1 MVDFLLNHWPV
12 IFVVAT
18 AAIAWILA
26 KLVLGTQK
34 LPYEKR
40 ASLLTQSELAFYKAL
55 SQAVNGQWSIHAMVR
70 LADLIQVRPKTP
82 KFQSW
87 QNRIHAKHVDFLLCD
102 QGSMEAKLAVELDD
116 TTHQRPDRQERDQF
130 VDQALADAGLPLLR
144 IDVGESYDPA
154 ALRKSIDE
162 RLTPERHRK

>member
-1 MVDFLLNHWPV
+1 MFDILLEHWPV
-12 IFVVAT
+12 IFVTAT
-18 AAIAWILA
+18 ALLAWILA
-26 KLVLGTQK
+26 KLVLGDHK

-40 ASLLTQSELAFYKAL
+40 ASLLTQSELAFYRAL
-55 SQAVNGQWSIHAMVR
+55 SQAVDGHWSIHAMVR

-102 QGSMEAKLAVELDD
+102 HGTMEAKLALELDD
-116 TTHQRPDRQERDQF
+116 KTHERPDRQDRDQF

-162 RLTPERHRK
+162 RLTPDRHRK